1 MQLRTV
7 NNAVIAV
14 LLYDRAEAKFGILSS
29 ILKMEGFSYMCTGVC
44 SGYFCMEHYG
54 IMGVGLGL
62 FTLVSTVS
70 VRGGCL
76 SSGCRAATRSASLRE
91 KVE

>member
-29 ILKMEGFSYMCTGVC
+29 TLKMEGFSYMCTRVC
-44 SGYFCMEHYG
+44 SGYFCMEYWV
-54 IMGVGLGL
+54 M
-62 FTLVSTVS
+62 
-70 VRGGCL
+70 
-76 SSGCRAATRSASLRE
+76 E
-91 KVE
+91 